1 MNNGRR
7 TLQQGDTVVW
17 PAVGRY
23 KFQSLTPCLTYYRKF
38 TENNVG
44 KATIL
49 ALFFWIKQQ
58 YALLSNNSFEKHF
71 GFKLNPPRNFYNHIF
86 GSETSQNSTFVGRN
100 GHLAAF
106 WIIRETKSTR
116 NFS

>member
-71 GFKLNPPRNFYNHIF
+71 GFKLTHREIF
-86 GSETSQNSTFVGRN
+86 IIIFLVAKPVKTL
-100 GHLAAF
+100 HLWQEMA
-106 WIIRETKSTR
+106 I
-116 NFS
+116 